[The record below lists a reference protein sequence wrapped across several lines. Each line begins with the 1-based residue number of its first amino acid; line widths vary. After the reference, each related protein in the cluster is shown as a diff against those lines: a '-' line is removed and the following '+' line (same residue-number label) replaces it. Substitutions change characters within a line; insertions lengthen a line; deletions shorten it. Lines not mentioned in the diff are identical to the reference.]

1 MNRRDFLKRVVK
13 SFFLLLGLSF
23 IPSAFYLYPFKE
35 KEKTLRTLHI
45 LDEDRLP
52 KKGVRRVD
60 YSYENSNRKVSAHVF
75 LVGSKAG
82 LIALSPVCSHLGC
95 LISYDRN
102 REEFI
107 CPCHGGR
114 YDMEGRVTAGPP
126 PAPLSRMPLEVRD
139 GKVYIGIKV

>member
-1 MNRRDFLKRVVK
+1 M
-13 SFFLLLGLSF
+13 
-23 IPSAFYLYPFKE
+23 
-35 KEKTLRTLHI
+35 
-45 LDEDRLP
+45 
-52 KKGVRRVD
+52 
-60 YSYENSNRKVSAHVF
+60 SAHVF

>member
-60 YSYENSNRKVSAHVF
+60 YSYEDRNRKVSAHVF
-75 LVGSKAG
+75 LVRSKTG
-82 LIALSPVCSHLGC
+82 VVALSPVCSHLGC
-95 LISYDRN
+95 LVSYDRI

-139 GKVYIGIKV
+139 GRVYIRIKA